1 MFKFD
6 PFYQIFLTYENQN
19 TAQEIMCGVFLFE
32 NLFNLVVFF
41 LKKAYN
47 MNVEVIDQQTLAHDV
62 VVLGNTLLPL
72 SSCQVKK
79 IDTIA

>member
-19 TAQEIMCGVFLFE
+19 TALEIMCGVFLFE

-41 LKKAYN
+41 
-47 MNVEVIDQQTLAHDV
+47 
-62 VVLGNTLLPL
+62 
-72 SSCQVKK
+72 
-79 IDTIA
+79 

>member
-41 LKKAYN
+41 
-47 MNVEVIDQQTLAHDV
+47 
-62 VVLGNTLLPL
+62 
-72 SSCQVKK
+72 
-79 IDTIA
+79 